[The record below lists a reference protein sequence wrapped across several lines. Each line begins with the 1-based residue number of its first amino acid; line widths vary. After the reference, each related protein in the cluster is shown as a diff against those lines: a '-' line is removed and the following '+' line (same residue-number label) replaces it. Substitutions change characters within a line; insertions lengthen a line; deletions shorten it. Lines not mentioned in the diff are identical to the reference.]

1 MPKLKA
7 LRGAIGSYG
16 RVAAG
21 GIIDVDQAAEQK
33 LLKTK
38 RFVAATAEDIAA
50 AQKAQKRYLKLNLPG
65 VPAGFPAIAG
75 AAAADAEATA
85 KAEVDEKAKPGAE
98 AKAKA
103 DAEAKAK
110 ADAEAK
116 AAKASK

>member
-21 GIIDVDQAAEQK
+21 GIIEVDQATEQK

-38 RFVAATAEDIAA
+38 RFVTATAKDIAA
-50 AQKAQKRYLKLNLPG
+50 AQKAQKRFLKLNLPG
-65 VPAGFPAIAG
+65 APAGFPAIAG
-75 AAAADAEATA
+75 AAAANAEATA
-85 KAEVDEKAKPGAE
+85 KAEDDDKAKADAKAKADSE

-103 DAEAKAK
+103 DAEAKS
-110 ADAEAK
+110 
-116 AAKASK
+116 AKASK